1 MRAFKHHVRLPGT
14 VVASVPGLRRAIA
27 LHGDGHECD
36 EERRLWHQLFLVNTE
51 VASLE
56 LELSEYLS
64 SPHGRFEAFYAQR
77 ERLLRAA

>member
-1 MRAFKHHVRLPGT
+1 MFGFPAPSWPPCPDCGAV
-14 VVASVPGLRRAIA
+14 IA
-27 LHGDGHECD
+27 LDRDGHECD
-36 EERRLWHQLFLVNTE
+36 EERRRWHQLFLVNTE

-64 SPHGRFEAFYAQR
+64 SPHGRFEAFYAER

>member
-1 MRAFKHHVRLPGT
+1 MFGFPGPSSPPCPDCGA
-14 VVASVPGLRRAIA
+14 VIA
-27 LHGDGHECD
+27 LDDDGHECD
-36 EERRLWHQLFLVNTE
+36 EERRRWHQLFLVNTE

-64 SPHGRFEAFYAQR
+64 STHGRFEAFYAER